1 MLKKKMIRKIII
13 ATGALFALFLIYLI
27 PNENVND
34 LESKQELEYINLD
47 VKTNPIFLL
56 NSNNYLGRCEIVI
69 NSNNPTNQIKEL
81 LQVLISG
88 GEGENRIPNGF
99 KSILPSDTKILSID
113 LNDGIVK
120 INFSKEL
127 LDIDESLEE
136 KMIEAIVYTVTT
148 IDEVKSVIIY
158 VDGDILTKLPKT
170 EINLPTTLDRSFG
183 INKTND
189 LTSTKDFNQ
198 VTIYYVNKYNDN
210 TYYVPVTKYLNDKR
224 DKISIVIDELTSLK
238 TYTCNLMSYL
248 NSNTKLLKV
257 QEEADFL
264 QLTFNSYIF
273 DDVNNKDI
281 LEEVIYTICLS
292 INDNYDVKEV
302 IFDYENEEIYK
313 TVLKS
318 IE

>member
-127 LDIDESLEE
+127 LLIRYADFFISEVISLSISFSLFRFLIIN
-136 KMIEAIVYTVTT
+136 KVDNANKITKIG
-148 IDEVKSVIIY
+148 IIIY
-158 VDGDILTKLPKT
+158 PFFDFFCFVPLFCKL
-170 EINLPTTLDRSFG
+170 IWFSF
-183 INKTND
+183 IFKF
-189 LTSTKDFNQ
+189 LLSH
-198 VTIYYVNKYNDN
+198 
-210 TYYVPVTKYLNDKR
+210 
-224 DKISIVIDELTSLK
+224 
-238 TYTCNLMSYL
+238 
-248 NSNTKLLKV
+248 KL
-257 QEEADFL
+257 
-264 QLTFNSYIF
+264 
-273 DDVNNKDI
+273 
-281 LEEVIYTICLS
+281 
-292 INDNYDVKEV
+292 
-302 IFDYENEEIYK
+302 
-313 TVLKS
+313 
-318 IE
+318 

>member
-56 NSNNYLGRCEIVI
+56 NSNNYLGLCEIVI
-69 NSNNPTNQIKEL
+69 NSNSPTNQIKEL

-127 LDIDESLEE
+127 LDIDETLEE

-148 IDEVKSVIIY
+148 IDEVKGVIIY

-170 EINLPTTLDRSFG
+170 KINLPTTLDRSFG
-183 INKTND
+183 INKTNN

-238 TYTCNLMSYL
+238 TYTGNLMSYL

>member
-238 TYTCNLMSYL
+238 TYTGNLMSYL
-248 NSNTKLLKV
+248 NSNTKLLKI

>member
-127 LDIDESLEE
+127 LLIRYADFFISEVISLSISFSLFRFLIIN
-136 KMIEAIVYTVTT
+136 KVDNANKITKIG
-148 IDEVKSVIIY
+148 IIIY
-158 VDGDILTKLPKT
+158 HFFDFFCFVPLFCKL
-170 EINLPTTLDRSFG
+170 IWFSF
-183 INKTND
+183 IFKF
-189 LTSTKDFNQ
+189 LLSH
-198 VTIYYVNKYNDN
+198 
-210 TYYVPVTKYLNDKR
+210 
-224 DKISIVIDELTSLK
+224 
-238 TYTCNLMSYL
+238 
-248 NSNTKLLKV
+248 KL
-257 QEEADFL
+257 
-264 QLTFNSYIF
+264 
-273 DDVNNKDI
+273 
-281 LEEVIYTICLS
+281 
-292 INDNYDVKEV
+292 
-302 IFDYENEEIYK
+302 
-313 TVLKS
+313 
-318 IE
+318 

>member
-1 MLKKKMIRKIII
+1 MIRKIII

-238 TYTCNLMSYL
+238 TYTGNLMSYL

>member
-198 VTIYYVNKYNDN
+198 VTI
-210 TYYVPVTKYLNDKR
+210 
-224 DKISIVIDELTSLK
+224 
-238 TYTCNLMSYL
+238 
-248 NSNTKLLKV
+248 
-257 QEEADFL
+257 
-264 QLTFNSYIF
+264 
-273 DDVNNKDI
+273 
-281 LEEVIYTICLS
+281 
-292 INDNYDVKEV
+292 
-302 IFDYENEEIYK
+302 
-313 TVLKS
+313 
-318 IE
+318 

>member
-13 ATGALFALFLIYLI
+13 TTGALFALFLIYLI

-238 TYTCNLMSYL
+238 TYTGNLMSYL

>member
-113 LNDGIVK
+113 FNDGIVK

-238 TYTCNLMSYL
+238 TYTGNLMSYL

>member
-13 ATGALFALFLIYLI
+13 ATGALFTLFLIYLI

-238 TYTCNLMSYL
+238 TYTGNLMSYL

>member
-189 LTSTKDFNQ
+189 LTSTKNFNQ

-238 TYTCNLMSYL
+238 TYTGNLMSYL

>member
-224 DKISIVIDELTSLK
+224 DKISIVIDELISLK
-238 TYTCNLMSYL
+238 TYTGNLMSYL

>member
-170 EINLPTTLDRSFG
+170 KINLPTTLDRSFG

-238 TYTCNLMSYL
+238 TYTGNLMSYL

>member
-69 NSNNPTNQIKEL
+69 NSNSPTNQIKEL

-127 LDIDESLEE
+127 LDIDETLEE

-148 IDEVKSVIIY
+148 IDEVKGVIIY

-170 EINLPTTLDRSFG
+170 KINLPTTLNRSFG
-183 INKTND
+183 INKTNN

-238 TYTCNLMSYL
+238 TYTGNLMSYL

>member
-170 EINLPTTLDRSFG
+170 KINLPTTLGRSFG

-238 TYTCNLMSYL
+238 TYTGNLMSYL

>member
-198 VTIYYVNKYNDN
+198 VTIYYVNKYNYN

-238 TYTCNLMSYL
+238 TYTGNLMSYL

>member
-148 IDEVKSVIIY
+148 IDEVKGVIIY

-238 TYTCNLMSYL
+238 TYTGNLMSYL

>member
-198 VTIYYVNKYNDN
+198 VTMYYVNKYNDN

-238 TYTCNLMSYL
+238 TYTGNLMSYL

>member
-13 ATGALFALFLIYLI
+13 ATGALFALLLIYLI

-238 TYTCNLMSYL
+238 TYTGNLMSYL

>member
-1 MLKKKMIRKIII
+1 ML
-13 ATGALFALFLIYLI
+13 
-27 PNENVND
+27 
-34 LESKQELEYINLD
+34 IN
-47 VKTNPIFLL
+47 
-56 NSNNYLGRCEIVI
+56 
-69 NSNNPTNQIKEL
+69 
-81 LQVLISG
+81 
-88 GEGENRIPNGF
+88 
-99 KSILPSDTKILSID
+99 
-113 LNDGIVK
+113 
-120 INFSKEL
+120 
-127 LDIDESLEE
+127 
-136 KMIEAIVYTVTT
+136 
-148 IDEVKSVIIY
+148 
-158 VDGDILTKLPKT
+158 
-170 EINLPTTLDRSFG
+170 
-183 INKTND
+183 
-189 LTSTKDFNQ
+189 
-198 VTIYYVNKYNDN
+198 
-210 TYYVPVTKYLNDKR
+210 VPVTTYLNDKR

-238 TYTCNLMSYL
+238 TYTGNLMSYL

>member
-69 NSNNPTNQIKEL
+69 NSNSPTNQIKEL

-127 LDIDESLEE
+127 LDIDETLEE

-148 IDEVKSVIIY
+148 IDEVKGVIIY

-170 EINLPTTLDRSFG
+170 KINLPTTLDRSFG
-183 INKTND
+183 INKTNN

-238 TYTCNLMSYL
+238 TYTGNLMSYL